1 MKRSWMGVGLLLILL
16 AGSIA
21 VTWTMDRIHCPM
33 EQDLNRAARYAMEGD
48 WNHADAL
55 FRRVRDSWQ
64 KWEHF
69 RACFADHNPME
80 EIDGD
85 LKLLETYCE
94 AREEAA
100 FAAESSRLARKIAA
114 MGEAHAFVW
123 WNIL

>member
-1 MKRSWMGVGLLLILL
+1 MKRSRMGLALLLVLL
-16 AGSIA
+16 MGSIA
-21 VTWTMDRIHCPM
+21 VTRAMERIHCPM
-33 EQDLNRAARYAMEGD
+33 EQELNLAARYAMAGD
-48 WNHADAL
+48 WDNAGAL
-55 FRRVRDSWQ
+55 FRQVRDSWK

-69 RACFADHNPME
+69 RACFADHSPME

-85 LKLLETYCE
+85 WKLLGVYYE